1 MISDVGHLIFMQA
14 RVDGV
19 HDGTH
24 PADAVVQL
32 QVTIAVPG
40 QRTDPVGGLDTQAGQ
55 RAGHL
60 ARATV
65 AVPEGVAMD
74 IALHPAGHDLRIAV
88 MALGVLY
95 ERGNQ
100 QLLVHHQAMHGIAPF
115 ESL

>member
-1 MISDVGHLIFMQA
+1 
-14 RVDGV
+14 
-19 HDGTH
+19 
-24 PADAVVQL
+24 
-32 QVTIAVPG
+32 
-40 QRTDPVGGLDTQAGQ
+40 GGLDTQAGQ

-65 AVPEGVAMD
+65 AVSEGVAMD

-88 MALGVLY
+88 MAVGVLY